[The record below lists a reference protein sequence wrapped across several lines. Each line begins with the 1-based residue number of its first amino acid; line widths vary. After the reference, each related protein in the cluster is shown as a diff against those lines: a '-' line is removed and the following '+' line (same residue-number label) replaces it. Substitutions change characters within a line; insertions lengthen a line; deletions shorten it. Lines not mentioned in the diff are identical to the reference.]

1 MLQRVSHFH
10 FYLFLKLFKV
20 FTMTAAENT
29 ADVRV
34 SFKKPAYAYVDFV
47 KHRFNEGIESVTISG
62 LGRAVASAVSVAD
75 LLRTQGLVTITKIQT
90 SRGEV
95 EGSQS
100 TDRIEI
106 VVQKSADFS
115 KIYEQQQKEREEK
128 KKAKEEQFCQSYRVK
143 EQLAAQNLV
152 MLFNE
157 TSLGL
162 EMEREPR
169 YLIQLAYTF
178 SCPTVFDFTDSK
190 LDRLSFLISFLIKRD
205 IQTPNILKIGFPN
218 SLRVV
223 AARIV
228 ELLTSTHPLHILLV
242 SLVSVGSGNIVAI
255 KFISKKGKTEKELRN
270 LRSEIDILTKLNH
283 NHIITVFDSFETDAE
298 FILVMECAHGE
309 LYEILQDDKR
319 LPVEMVQQ
327 IAKQLVQA
335 LHYLHS
341 NRIIHRDIKP
351 QNILIGHNGI
361 VKLADFASKGHLYMA
376 PELVQEQPYNHSADL
391 WSLGCIL
398 YELYYGKPPFYT
410 DKLYTLINQIVRD
423 PVVYEAPI
431 TSDFKSFL
439 KGLLTK
445 SSSKRLNWPELLKHP
460 FVALNESDESW
471 LSAVQNNESRM
482 RQRMEQLKCCRY
494 SAASLLKNKL
504 IPTKSNSYHEIFNSK
519 MLESLSSGT
528 SEGTI
533 KALKQLVDAAEKAT
547 YSPDYK
553 SLEAISQIG
562 LVESP
567 AVVSESLKLLS
578 TLVFPE
584 NGIINPFP
592 SQQHQGY
599 HQKKSPE
606 TDLVLRRLVAIELMQ
621 KPQVALQYLLQ
632 LVIDGQKQEEIQHA
646 VKILFSS
653 IRWESRFGPML
664 IQMPE
669 FAMFWE
675 SLLGLVT
682 AESVSKNIISRQFAA
697 VIFHTDSIII
707 PHIKLV
713 APHLMNPGKVFELAA
728 TAVFFISSYLN
739 TIDSNGEP
747 EVESVMFVAAA
758 ALLVAFVHRELNG
771 VIELDAGD
779 KINSGLQCIVQGVLR
794 FRNRPIKPRALGSS
808 FSYPDYGLLDGVV
821 HLFSIIFSNPNSKV
835 YGGGS
840 ELLEL
845 DGQKFFTI
853 LVDLLRDNDEK
864 IELSPNGV
872 QTVVRSLQQVLQRQQ
887 ERQGTMN
894 LLFSTVP
901 HAGDKREME
910 VARIVC
916 QSLSAE
922 YLKQLYYWPESRG
935 GGAVGVSSHLT
946 VVTQVLS
953 GAIQRLVG
961 RLLESLDYTD
971 IAFWG
976 IPFSLISKLANL
988 SQPFAS
994 QFVEAGAFPLKFR
1007 RILDPQKANTGLIS
1021 DALSVI
1027 SHMARLSAEFYPI
1040 IHEANL
1046 YEEFAALIRL
1056 FYEPLAKYELIEALV
1071 KRCTDKDPHTQ
1082 KLAAF
1087 AAGNAA
1093 FHNSQ
1098 LYDILRPA
1106 VPALVGMLGSS
1117 DEKLGKMQQRH

>member
-1 MLQRVSHFH
+1 MDSYTV
-10 FYLFLKLFKV
+10 
-20 FTMTAAENT
+20 
-29 ADVRV
+29 
-34 SFKKPAYAYVDFV
+34 VDLI
-47 KHRFNEGIESVTISG
+47 G
-62 LGRAVASAVSVAD
+62 
-75 LLRTQGLVTITKIQT
+75 
-90 SRGEV
+90 
-95 EGSQS
+95 EGSFGKVYKG
-100 TDRIEI
+100 RI
-106 VVQKSADFS
+106 Q
-115 KIYEQQQKEREEK
+115 
-128 KKAKEEQFCQSYRVK
+128 
-143 EQLAAQNLV
+143 
-152 MLFNE
+152 
-157 TSLGL
+157 
-162 EMEREPR
+162 
-169 YLIQLAYTF
+169 
-178 SCPTVFDFTDSK
+178 
-190 LDRLSFLISFLIKRD
+190 
-205 IQTPNILKIGFPN
+205 
-218 SLRVV
+218 
-223 AARIV
+223 
-228 ELLTSTHPLHILLV
+228 
-242 SLVSVGSGNIVAI
+242 GSGNIVAI

-361 VKLADFASKGHLYMA
+361 VKLADFGFARSMSYNTMVLTSIKGTPLYMA

-562 LVESP
+562 LVEVILKLVSGRSLP

-953 GAIQRLVG
+953 GAIRLIYHNPKGNENLIDQLNHIFLSERLVG

-994 QFVEAGAFPLKFR
+994 QFVEAGGLSSEKFR

-1046 YEEFAALIRL
+1046 YEEFAALIRVPEKEVRGRMCTL
-1056 FYEPLAKYELIEALV
+1056 IGNLCKHSAFFYEPLAKYELIEALV

-1117 DEKLGKMQQRH
+1117 DEKTRQNAAATLSNFVRNGTQLVGKLMECDAAEALLNILKSDTLVVKRIAVSAINSLCSHRQLRIRLAYLGLKNLIAEIEKDPKTRGDPTIEKYLGRIKERLNSPDIDIYLIAAIAMYFSEKYVSVCFPHLYFPE

>member
-1 MLQRVSHFH
+1 MDSYTV
-10 FYLFLKLFKV
+10 
-20 FTMTAAENT
+20 
-29 ADVRV
+29 
-34 SFKKPAYAYVDFV
+34 VDLI
-47 KHRFNEGIESVTISG
+47 G
-62 LGRAVASAVSVAD
+62 
-75 LLRTQGLVTITKIQT
+75 
-90 SRGEV
+90 
-95 EGSQS
+95 EGSFGKVYKG
-100 TDRIEI
+100 RI
-106 VVQKSADFS
+106 Q
-115 KIYEQQQKEREEK
+115 
-128 KKAKEEQFCQSYRVK
+128 
-143 EQLAAQNLV
+143 
-152 MLFNE
+152 
-157 TSLGL
+157 
-162 EMEREPR
+162 
-169 YLIQLAYTF
+169 
-178 SCPTVFDFTDSK
+178 
-190 LDRLSFLISFLIKRD
+190 
-205 IQTPNILKIGFPN
+205 
-218 SLRVV
+218 
-223 AARIV
+223 
-228 ELLTSTHPLHILLV
+228 
-242 SLVSVGSGNIVAI
+242 GSGNIVAI

-283 NHIITVFDSFETDAE
+283 NHIITVFDSFETDSE

-361 VKLADFASKGHLYMA
+361 VKLADFGFARSMSYNTMVLTSIKGTPLYMA

-423 PVVYEAPI
+423 PVVYEPPI
-431 TSDFKSFL
+431 SADFKSFL

-445 SSSKRLNWPELLKHP
+445 TSSKRLNWPDLLSHP
-460 FVALNESDESW
+460 FVALSESDETW
-471 LSAVQNNESRM
+471 LSAIQSNEGRM
-482 RQRMEQLKCCRY
+482 RHRMEQLKCCRY

-504 IPTKSNSYHEIFNSK
+504 LSTKSNSHHDIFNSK
-519 MLESLSSGT
+519 TLESLSSGNAEVT
-528 SEGTI
+528 Q

-553 SLEAISQIG
+553 ALETISQIG
-562 LVESP
+562 LVEGILKLITGRSSSTI
-567 AVVSESLKLLS
+567 VTESLKLLS
-578 TLVFPE
+578 ILVFPE
-584 NGIINPFP
+584 HGVIYPFP
-592 SQQHQGY
+592 SQQHQSY
-599 HQKKSPE
+599 HQKKVLE

-621 KPQVALQYLLQ
+621 TPQVALQFLLQ
-632 LVIDGQKQEEIQHA
+632 LVIDGQKHTEIQYCI
-646 VKILFSS
+646 KILFSC

-664 IQMPE
+664 IQMPD
-669 FAMFWE
+669 FSAFWE
-675 SLLGLVT
+675 ALLVMVT
-682 AESVSKNIISRQFAA
+682 TESVSKGSISRQFAA
-697 VIFHTDSIII
+697 VIFHTESIII

-713 APHLMNPGKVFELAA
+713 APQVMNPTKVYDLAR
-728 TAVFFISSYLN
+728 TAGYFITSYLN
-739 TIDSNGEP
+739 TMDGNGEP

-758 ALLVAFVHRELNG
+758 SLLLAFVHRELHG
-771 VIELDAGD
+771 VIDLDADD
-779 KINSGLQCIVQGVLR
+779 KISLGLLAIVQGILR
-794 FRNRPIKPRALGSS
+794 FRDRPVKPRALGSS

-835 YGGGS
+835 YSSGS
-840 ELLEL
+840 NELLEL
-845 DGQKFFTI
+845 DGQKFFNI
-853 LVDLLRDNDEK
+853 LVELLRDNDEK

-894 LLFSTVP
+894 LLFSVVP
-901 HAGDKREME
+901 HRSGEKKE
-910 VARIVC
+910 VVRIVC
-916 QSLSAE
+916 QSLASE
-922 YLKQLYYWPESRG
+922 YLKQLFFWPESRG

-953 GAIQRLVG
+953 GAIRLIYHNPKGNEKLIEDFNQIFLSERLVAK
-961 RLLESLDYTD
+961 LLDSLDYTD

-994 QFVEAGAFPLKFR
+994 QFVEAGGLASEKFR

-1021 DALSVI
+1021 DALSVV
-1027 SHMARLSAEFYPI
+1027 SHMARLSPEFYPI

-1046 YEEFAALIRL
+1046 YEEFAVLIRVSEKEVRGRMCTL
-1056 FYEPLAKYELIEALV
+1056 IGNLCKHSAFFYEPLAKYELIESLV

-1093 FHNSQ
+1093 FHNNH

-1106 VPALVGMLGSS
+1106 VPALVGMLSSS
-1117 DEKLGKMQQRH
+1117 DEKTRQNAAATLSNFVRNGSQLVGKLMECDAAEALLNIMKTDTLVVKRIAVSAINSLCSHRQLRARLASLGLKNLIVEIEKDPKTRGDPTIEKYLGRIKDRLNSQD